1 MSFCMELANILDC
14 FRVCCPAVEEVEY
27 RRIDPVL
34 QKPILPPPTPMSPY
48 QTPAQIE
55 ITPPLLPL

>member
-1 MSFCMELANILDC
+1 MELANILDC
-14 FRVCCPAVEEVEY
+14 FRLCCISTDVEY

-34 QKPILPPPTPMSPY
+34 QKPILPSPTPISPY
-48 QTPAQIE
+48 QTPSQIE